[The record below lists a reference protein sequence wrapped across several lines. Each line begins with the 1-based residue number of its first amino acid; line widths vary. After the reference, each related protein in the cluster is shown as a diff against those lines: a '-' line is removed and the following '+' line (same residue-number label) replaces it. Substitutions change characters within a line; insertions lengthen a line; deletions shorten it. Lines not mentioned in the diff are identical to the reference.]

1 MEVKNKMKLKISNNH
16 KQQNNHKQYILNKVQ
31 LLTINIDIIDMK

>member
-16 KQQNNHKQYILNKVQ
+16 KQRNNHKQYILNKVQ